1 MIPNLIC
8 FFGGFFL
15 SGIIDTTINGFYQF
29 PFIASTFLVFV
40 LEELSKKYYALFYK
54 KPFRFFQTNNDIIR
68 AVDNINYTKMGIIY
82 GLIVD
87 AFKLGS

>member
-1 MIPNLIC
+1 MISNLIC

-15 SGIIDTTINGFYQF
+15 SGIIDTTINSFYPF
-29 PFIASTFLVFV
+29 PFVASTFLVFI
-40 LEELSKKYYALFYK
+40 LEEFSKKYYSLFYK
-54 KPFRFFQTNNDIIR
+54 KPFRFFQANSDIIR
-68 AVDNINYTKMGIIY
+68 AVDNINYTKMGVIY